1 MSTAVAPAPAAGPRS
16 KNARRRMKKKDK
28 KQDESLRLEAERQL
42 KYLAEPIEEAPAAP
56 ADVTVEYVSAEV
68 DLPMYD
74 PAFKELSRVF
84 DKFLKPEELC
94 GAKDEGDATA
104 PAPEEEVSAEL
115 ESFEEPMQLGRK
127 ARKKAKQISI
137 SMLKQVVACPDV
149 VEAHD
154 VTSSDPQFLCY
165 LKAYRN
171 TVPVPRHWC
180 HKRKYLQGKRG
191 IEKVPFILPDFIA
204 NTGISEVRGALLDN
218 ELKKGSIK
226 LRERMQPKL
235 GRIDIDYQVLHDAFF
250 RYQTK
255 PPLTTLGDLYYEGKE
270 FEVKLKHKTPGILS
284 DDLKRALGM
293 VDGVPPPWLLNIQRY
308 GPPPAYPHLK
318 IPGLNAP
325 IPDGASF
332 GYHPGGW
339 GKPPVDEAGNP
350 LYGDVFSKATAAP
363 AAPVDEVLPVSK
375 ERWGELDPT
384 VQVEEEEEEDDD
396 DIDADEL
403 AAAREEALL
412 GAPLEAVAREAA
424 ETGISSVMS
433 GVSTPGAAVDLRKKG
448 TETPDAVAPKELY
461 TVLAQKEVAVGTSLY
476 GSAHGYAVNEAGTE
490 SSASGLRT
498 NDSGAS
504 SSRRRARE
512 PEKEKPKDYKKFKF

>member
-1 MSTAVAPAPAAGPRS
+1 MSSEVAAQPLS
-16 KNARRRMKKKDK
+16 KNARRRMKKKEK
-28 KQDESLRLEAERQL
+28 KQDDGLRQEAERQL
-42 KYLAEPIEEAPAAP
+42 ELLKEATDEPAPAP
-56 ADVTVEYVSAEV
+56 EVTVEYVSAE
-68 DLPMYD
+68 
-74 PAFKELSRVF
+74 FSRVF
-84 DKFLKPEELC
+84 EKFLKPEELC
-94 GAKDEGDATA
+94 GDKSAVDEV
-104 PAPEEEVSAEL
+104 APEAEDNAANEVEA
-115 ESFEEPMQLGRK
+115 FDEPMQLGRK

-137 SMLKQVVACPDV
+137 SLLKQLVACPDV

-204 NTGISEVRGALLDN
+204 NTGISEVRGALLDD
-218 ELKKGSIK
+218 ELKKKGSAK
-226 LRERMQPKL
+226 MRERMQPKM

-255 PPLTTLGDLYYEGKE
+255 PPLSSLGDLYYEGKE
-270 FEVKLKHKTPGILS
+270 FEVKLKRKTPGLLS

-339 GKPPVDEAGNP
+339 GKPPVDELGNP
-350 LYGDVFSKATAAP
+350 LYGDVFNKAAAKTSE
-363 AAPVDEVLPVSK
+363 PVEEVLPVSK
-375 ERWGELDPT
+375 ERWGQLDPVT
-384 VQVEEEEEEDDD
+384 EVDDEEEEEEDEQHEEDQVYA
-396 DIDADEL
+396 DAIVGEPM
-403 AAAREEALL
+403 AAV
-412 GAPLEAVAREAA
+412 LED
-424 ETGISSVMS
+424 TMDSGISSVMS
-433 GVSTPGAAVDLRKKG
+433 GVSTPGGAVDLRKRG
-448 TETPDAVAPKELY
+448 TETPDVTPSAPKELY

-476 GSAHGYAVNEAGTE
+476 GSAHGYDVGAKPGGTE
-490 SSASGLRT
+490 SSTSGMLT
-498 NDSGAS
+498 TESSIDGDDS
-504 SSRRRARE
+504 RKRARKA
-512 PEKEKPKDYKKFKF
+512 EKESPRTSKVQVLNRASICII